1 MSTEPKPAHPP
12 TEQEDGTNHVAE
24 VSADVVALQQQVED
38 IKAGVEGAVAATS
51 LDEKVEALRAAIA
64 HVGEQVAAWRGWQP
78 SSTAETFAQLQE
90 QVEDVQAEWQTLT
103 TGLQAQRERLETLLQ
118 SFPSAVEVSAVRALA
133 MRVTHLEELV
143 DQLLGEQR
151 DASARRSSRTQLYV
165 SITALVVTVA
175 LWGIFIVTNALK
187 G

>member
-1 MSTEPKPAHPP
+1 
-12 TEQEDGTNHVAE
+12 
-24 VSADVVALQQQVED
+24 
-38 IKAGVEGAVAATS
+38 
-51 LDEKVEALRAAIA
+51 
-64 HVGEQVAAWRGWQP
+64 
-78 SSTAETFAQLQE
+78 
-90 QVEDVQAEWQTLT
+90 VEDVQAEWQSLT
-103 TGLQAQRERLETLLQ
+103 AGLQAQRERLETLLQ

-133 MRVTHLEELV
+133 MRVTHMEELV

>member
-1 MSTEPKPAHPP
+1 MSTEPKPQQPSGEHG
-12 TEQEDGTNHVAE
+12 EGTNHVAE
-24 VSADVVALQQQVED
+24 VSADVAALQQ
-38 IKAGVEGAVAATS
+38 
-51 LDEKVEALRAAIA
+51 
-64 HVGEQVAAWRGWQP
+64 
-78 SSTAETFAQLQE
+78 
-90 QVEDVQAEWQTLT
+90 QVEDVQAEWQSLT
-103 TGLQAQRERLETLLQ
+103 AGLQAQRERLETLLQ

-133 MRVTHLEELV
+133 MRVTHMEELV

-175 LWGIFIVTNALK
+175 LLGIFIVTNALK

>member
-1 MSTEPKPAHPP
+1 MNEEQRPELDQAPQEP
-12 TEQEDGTNHVAE
+12 DTNGASEVA
-24 VSADVVALQQQVED
+24 ADVAALQQQVED

-64 HVGEQVAAWRGWQP
+64 HVSAEVAAWRGWQP
-78 SSTAETFAQLQE
+78 SSTSETFAQLQE

-103 TGLQAQRERLETLLQ
+103 AGLQAQRERLETLLQ
-118 SFPSAVEVSAVRALA
+118 SFPSAVEVFAVRAQA

-143 DQLLGEQR
+143 DQLLSEQR
-151 DASARRSSRTQLYV
+151 DASIRRSSRTQLYV

-175 LWGIFIVTNALK
+175 LWGFFIVTNALK